1 MVTPAS
7 RRLLLPTRAALALL
21 LVAGGALAG
30 CDNRPFSRDDT
41 ASNATKLAVPSTLT
55 PPIRVGRV
63 DGAPDDWHMRRK
75 VAAALQQRDIP
86 AGTGPQGD
94 SAYLLRGKVR
104 ETSRTRLSSQ
114 VNVVWTL
121 YDPKGKKVGEVTQVA
136 AVPAAAMRKAN
147 NGVVDAIADAA
158 AESISPIVPSTRIDV
173 ADNITTGEP
182 DDKAKKSAAKN
193 RVTALGRQKKSDSG
207 IARNLAALVNP
218 KAKKDGTKLSL
229 PRPLTA
235 DDANARNRRKRA
247 ATALG
252 RLDDDDSVLAR
263 NLNKGIN
270 PGAGDAKTRGRKTPA
285 AVDDRPPDLA
295 DPNRRAP
302 KVAFRQR
309 PKPRLLHQR
318 ATPKQVAETPPPGTS
333 RTKTSAA
340 TATPSKRPEPPV
352 VTEFYPTAPKKS
364 RRHAA
369 APAAKRR
376 PPRTIASA
384 TTVPIPR
391 AALRNPAPK
400 AKPEAEPAPVQ
411 QAATHKPATHKPAG
425 RKLAARKPAPKQ
437 VATAP
442 DRPAAHGK
450 LVFWV
455 QVGSYRTAKLS
466 AAKWTETKTQ
476 APSLLGDVPHR
487 IARARVGDRGI
498 WHRIQVGPYASK
510 GRALRLCRQLKAV
523 RLDCFILPERAG
535 PGVSPVSLAP
545 RAAPRVTVVTDDVRP
560 RAAAPTPV
568 RKPPRPVVRHWPS
581 TRHGFPLTTA
591 PGLPGLIP

>member
-7 RRLLLPTRAALALL
+7 RRLLFPTRAGLALL

-30 CDNRPFSRDDT
+30 CDSRPFSRDDT
-41 ASNATKLAVPSTLT
+41 ASNATKLA
-55 PPIRVGRV
+55 
-63 DGAPDDWHMRRK
+63 A
-75 VAAALQQRDIP
+75 
-86 AGTGPQGD
+86 
-94 SAYLLRGKVR
+94 
-104 ETSRTRLSSQ
+104 
-114 VNVVWTL
+114 
-121 YDPKGKKVGEVTQVA
+121 
-136 AVPAAAMRKAN
+136 
-147 NGVVDAIADAA
+147 
-158 AESISPIVPSTRIDV
+158 
-173 ADNITTGEP
+173 
-182 DDKAKKSAAKN
+182 
-193 RVTALGRQKKSDSG
+193 
-207 IARNLAALVNP
+207 
-218 KAKKDGTKLSL
+218 
-229 PRPLTA
+229 PRPLGP
-235 DDANARNRRKRA
+235 DDANARAKRKKA
-247 ATALG
+247 ATARS
-252 RLDDDDSVLAR
+252 RLDDDASALAR

-270 PGAGDAKTRGRKTPA
+270 PAAGDAKTRGRKTPA
-285 AVDDRPPDLA
+285 AVDDRPPDVA
-295 DPNRRAP
+295 NPDRRAP
-302 KVAFRQR
+302 KVVFRQR
-309 PKPRLLHQR
+309 SKPRLPHPHT
-318 ATPKQVAETPPPGTS
+318 APKQVAETPPPRTS
-333 RTKTSAA
+333 KTKTPAA

-364 RRHAA
+364 RHHAT

-376 PPRTIASA
+376 PPRTIAAA

-400 AKPEAEPAPVQ
+400 AKPAPVQQAATHKPTARKPAPKAKPAPVQ
-411 QAATHKPATHKPAG
+411 QAATHKPAARKPAAHKPAP
-425 RKLAARKPAPKQ
+425 KAKPAPVQQAATHKPAPKQ

-442 DRPAAHGK
+442 DRPAVHRK

-455 QVGSYRTAKLS
+455 QVGSYRSAKLS
-466 AAKWTETKTQ
+466 AAKWTETKKQ

-510 GRALRLCRQLKAV
+510 GKALQLCRRLKAV

-535 PGVSPVSLAP
+535 PGISPVSLAP